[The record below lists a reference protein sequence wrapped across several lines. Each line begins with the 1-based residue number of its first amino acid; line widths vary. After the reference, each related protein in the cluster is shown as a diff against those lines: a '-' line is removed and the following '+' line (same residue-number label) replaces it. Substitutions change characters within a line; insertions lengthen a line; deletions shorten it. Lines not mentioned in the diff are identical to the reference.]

1 VNEPEFVLLDE
12 PAPAPGHT
20 EVRPLQRA
28 GPRGARQSVLVRIG
42 GHPHRRRTITL
53 VLLVVLGAGVAA
65 GVLAYKRKQAAK
77 DAEVEA
83 ETDLLGDVAIREPL
97 AVV

>member
-12 PAPAPGHT
+12 PQPTPGHT

-28 GPRGARQSVLVRIG
+28 GRRGARRSVLVRIG
-42 GHPHRRRTITL
+42 GYPRRRHTIML
-53 VLLVVLGAGVAA
+53 VLLVVGAGVAA
-65 GVLAYKRKQAAK
+65 AVVAYKRKHAAQN
-77 DAEVEA
+77 DEIEA

>member
-1 VNEPEFVLLDE
+1 
-12 PAPAPGHT
+12 
-20 EVRPLQRA
+20 
-28 GPRGARQSVLVRIG
+28 
-42 GHPHRRRTITL
+42 
-53 VLLVVLGAGVAA
+53 
-65 GVLAYKRKQAAK
+65 VLAYKRKQAAK